1 MASIFV
7 SYTHHLLWW
16 PSSKEHYLFFFF
28 FFFFSIHAWLWSVW
42 QKIMTWYT
50 EIRLS
55 RCPRQTKQ
63 TNKKKK
69 RSQLIINVRTR
80 FYTFLWFLS
89 NSTPVSG
96 ECPLVSLMT
105 TIVNAGSVQS
115 PVSVPHSFQT
125 LPIQPL
131 PTPPSKPCFLL
142 VLYALLHFSVQMRG
156 EHNIDFTEFYF
167 LLFNID
173 RLKY

>member
-1 MASIFV
+1 MKRLAKNNDMV
-7 SYTHHLLWW
+7 HRDKTVAL
-16 PSSKEHYLFFFF
+16 SKTDE
-28 FFFFSIHAWLWSVW
+28 
-42 QKIMTWYT
+42 TN
-50 EIRLS
+50 
-55 RCPRQTKQ
+55 KQ
-63 TNKKKK
+63 KKKK
-69 RSQLIINVRTR
+69 KSADYQCEDKILHFSLVSFQLNSSQWR
-80 FYTFLWFLS
+80 
-89 NSTPVSG
+89 
-96 ECPLVSLMT
+96 VSLMT